1 MGVHIEHKQILTI
14 TIDKQLL
21 IIYSEITQYWKEQLI
36 KW

>member
-14 TIDKQLL
+14 TIDEQLL